1 MLRASLLTAACDVT
15 AVDQSAE
22 RRSVLGGKQAFSKKL
37 RLKTIVGLSTT
48 Y

>member
-22 RRSVLGGKQAFSKKL
+22 RSVLGGKQAFSKKL